1 MYGVFQ
7 KKILSEAESKLVEQQ
22 LAIENK
28 LIKEQE
34 NMRELVFNLVRMTHI
49 KIDEKEQKFKD
60 FLKAQVTAF
69 L

>member
-1 MYGVFQ
+1 MFFK

-22 LAIENK
+22 LAEENK
-28 LIKEQE
+28 LLKVQE
-34 NMRELVFNLVRMTHI
+34 NMRELVFNLVHMTQI
-49 KIDEKEQKFKD
+49 KIDEKEQKSKD